1 MANDWDSGLFRA
13 WLADE
18 LDEREWRPMD
28 LARRVQPDNPQ
39 SMASSI
45 SKWSRGIRQPDP
57 ASLERLA
64 FVLGADPDYV
74 LALGGH
80 RRVSDAAPLSDRERR
95 TADLAAMIR
104 DLPQSDLA
112 PVEVLVRG
120 LHDAA
125 VKREAD
131 MIAAAPIAPSRSSKS
146 PS

>member
-1 MANDWDSGLFRA
+1 MPNEWDFLPFRTWLF
-13 WLADE
+13 DE
-18 LDEREWRPMD
+18 LDAREWRAMD

-45 SKWSRGIRQPDP
+45 SKWSRGLRQPDP

-80 RRVSDAAPLSDRERR
+80 RRVSTAAPVTERERR

-104 DLPQSDLA
+104 DLPPSDLA

-125 VKREAD
+125 TKRNAD
-131 MIAAAPIAPSRSSKS
+131 AHAATASPPAKSRAR
-146 PS
+146 